1 MIGFQK
7 LCLMAIG
14 VCLVSVLLAGCG
26 ADEKSAESS
35 SSQRLDQHETRLPA
49 AQAKQATES
58 QPQSVEQSGEFG
70 GDFEPDPETAAAEQ
84 GFSAAAN
91 QTPNVQGAEG
101 SNDFPDSVAA
111 PRPEES
117 SSNNTVASP
126 ILSPPR
132 QQFRRLPPPEPSA
145 AESDPTDTN
154 VARGETAVPRAARVD
169 PPPVAAAPEAMGI
182 SEEPAMAAPA
192 APEASHLDQL
202 PAGSAH
208 SDEDGYATV
217 QVYYATDRNRVASG
231 TLNRN
236 IAMAGLAV
244 ILLPVS
250 LSLFW
255 YRKPKLGIV
264 AGAAACGIMFFAQ
277 VQNQL
282 IAVKQHEVAY
292 DGQRGELVRGVCS
305 VTVPDTHQKGVV
317 ERPSLL
323 KFEFKED
330 QQKHVVLTDVSELD
344 IDDYYSQLQSSLAQS
359 PDNDLLVFI
368 HGFNVDFETA
378 VRRTAQ
384 IAVDLPFRGVPICYS
399 WPSQGSLVGYTVDE
413 NNAAWTAF
421 NLRQF
426 LLEIAEK
433 SGARSINVVA
443 HSMGNRAMTAAL
455 SQISIEVNPA
465 RSRFSTRLY

>member
-1 MIGFQK
+1 MR
-7 LCLMAIG
+7 
-14 VCLVSVLLAGCG
+14 
-26 ADEKSAESS
+26 D
-35 SSQRLDQHETRLPA
+35 
-49 AQAKQATES
+49 AT
-58 QPQSVEQSGEFG
+58 
-70 GDFEPDPETAAAEQ
+70 
-84 GFSAAAN
+84 
-91 QTPNVQGAEG
+91 
-101 SNDFPDSVAA
+101 AA
-111 PRPEES
+111 PR
-117 SSNNTVASP
+117 A
-126 ILSPPR
+126 
-132 QQFRRLPPPEPSA
+132 
-145 AESDPTDTN
+145 D
-154 VARGETAVPRAARVD
+154 RVD
-169 PPPVAAAPEAMGI
+169 PPAVAAAPEAMGI
-182 SEEPAMAAPA
+182 SEDAAMAAPA
-192 APEASHLDQL
+192 APEGSQLDQL
-202 PAGSAH
+202 PAGSVH
-208 SDEDGYATV
+208 SEEDGYATV

-231 TLNRN
+231 TLSRN
-236 IAMAGLAV
+236 IALAGLAV

-250 LSLFW
+250 LGLFW

-399 WPSQGSLVGYTVDE
+399 WPSQGSLVGYTIDE

-455 SQISIEVNPA
+455 SQISTEVNPA
-465 RSRFSTRLY
+465 RFPLFDQVVLAAPDVDADLFRRELAPRLATVSQNVTLYASSDDQALVASKKIHGGYPRAGESGDDLLVIPYVETIDVSGIDLSLLGHSYYGNSEFILRDLFGLVRDGLSASQRPTLIAQQKSSIPYWTLRQSRLSQQTTNDRR